1 MTLIVSDLYE
11 RIMQAN
17 ADEFD
22 CLRVITGY
30 SSGDFIKKVLS
41 DFPNLNIEL
50 YLGMAR
56 QGVSIRDHEYYQ
68 FITQKGVA
76 KVCYVTDKPM
86 IHQKVMEF
94 YNSRDRI
101 GYVGSA
107 NFSFNGF
114 FEQREIMVVADNNLD
129 AVFQMAAS
137 QSMSC
142 LDEQIEKVIPLVETV
157 QTEDSSAT
165 ENHFGEQNDVHEEK
179 PIEGESELSFGA
191 GVQWQTC
198 HTTNMMN
205 TLISQSFVRKSHQ
218 SGPRSMMISR
228 ISA

>member
-56 QGVSIRDHEYYQ
+56 QGVSIRDHDYYQ
-68 FITQKGVA
+68 SITQKGVV

-114 FEQREIMVVADNNLD
+114 FEQR
-129 AVFQMAAS
+129 
-137 QSMSC
+137 
-142 LDEQIEKVIPLVETV
+142 
-157 QTEDSSAT
+157 
-165 ENHFGEQNDVHEEK
+165 
-179 PIEGESELSFGA
+179 
-191 GVQWQTC
+191 
-198 HTTNMMN
+198 
-205 TLISQSFVRKSHQ
+205 
-218 SGPRSMMISR
+218 
-228 ISA
+228 